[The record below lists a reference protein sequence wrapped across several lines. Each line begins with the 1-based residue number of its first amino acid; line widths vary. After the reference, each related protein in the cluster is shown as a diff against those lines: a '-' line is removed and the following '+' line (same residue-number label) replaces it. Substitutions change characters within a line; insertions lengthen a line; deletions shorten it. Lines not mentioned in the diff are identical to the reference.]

1 MIADM
6 HVLDVA
12 IQLTERGRTGLINA
26 AGDIVTAST
35 PVTPYRKGEL
45 RQKRRVTPLA
55 NGAKIVW
62 SAGHAAVQNAG
73 VARGRTF
80 RNYTTSGTGKGF
92 VEHGLNTVMPK
103 ILEYFK

>member
-1 MIADM
+1 MSADM

-45 RQKRRVTPLA
+45 RQKRRVIPQA

-62 SAGHAAVQNAG
+62 SARHAGAQNAG
-73 VARGRTF
+73 QARGRVF
-80 RNYTTSGTGKGF
+80 RHYTTGGTGKGF
-92 VEHGLNTVMPK
+92 VQYGLDRVMPH

>member
-12 IQLTERGRTGLINA
+12 LELTERGRTGLINA
-26 AGDIVTAST
+26 AGDIVTASN

-45 RQKRRVTPLA
+45 RQKRRVTPTA

-62 SAGHAAVQNAG
+62 SSRHAGAQNAG
-73 VARGRTF
+73 QARGRVF
-80 RNYTTSGTGKGF
+80 RNYTTPGTGKGF
-92 VEHGLNTVMPK
+92 VEYGLNKVMPK

>member
-1 MIADM
+1 MTDM

-26 AGDIVTAST
+26 AGDIVTEST

-73 VARGRTF
+73 MARGRQF
-80 RNYTTSGTGKGF
+80 RQYTTSGTGRGF
-92 VEHGLNTVMPK
+92 VQYGLDKVMPK
-103 ILEYFK
+103 LLEYFK